1 MPNTKYQVNL
11 CVDGKHSVSVQ
22 SDDPAAVTEG
32 LLWAKKTWG
41 QLVRLPGKSFP
52 TLIQDSSLP
61 IDQAANPEA
70 PDQDQGS
77 DQMADDEPPICEVH
91 QVPMVRVQGRKG
103 PFWSGHEKL
112 AGGSWCSYRAP
123 RNHDERSLP

>member
-41 QLVRLPGKSFP
+41 QLLRLPGKPFESLAQQEQEP
-52 TLIQDSSLP
+52 ADQVATLEVRSEPRQPGQL
-61 IDQAANPEA
+61 EL
-70 PDQDQGS
+70 
-77 DQMADDEPPICEVH
+77 EPPVCGVH
-91 QVPMVRVQGRKG
+91 QLPMVRVNGRKG
-103 PFWSGHEKL
+103 PFWSCHEKT
-112 AGGSWCSYRAP
+112 ADGSWCSFRP
-123 RNHDERSLP
+123 R